1 MKPAEEEED
10 VLDAL
15 GTLASFARCALDSHP
30 TEGRSMLRISIRTCA
45 QCAYTA
51 ATC

>member
-15 GTLASFARCALDSHP
+15 GTLASFARCALDNHS
-30 TEGRSMLRISIRTCA
+30 TKGRSMLRISILTCA
-45 QCAYTA
+45 
-51 ATC
+51 